1 MNVLLSDCCL
11 RRFKSSKRC
20 SSSKINSLF
29 RSLMKDVFE
38 KRRVRFDDEVDRIA
52 RIIEKIHEFKGF
64 IK

>member
-1 MNVLLSDCCL
+1 
-11 RRFKSSKRC
+11 
-20 SSSKINSLF
+20 
-29 RSLMKDVFE
+29 MKDVFE